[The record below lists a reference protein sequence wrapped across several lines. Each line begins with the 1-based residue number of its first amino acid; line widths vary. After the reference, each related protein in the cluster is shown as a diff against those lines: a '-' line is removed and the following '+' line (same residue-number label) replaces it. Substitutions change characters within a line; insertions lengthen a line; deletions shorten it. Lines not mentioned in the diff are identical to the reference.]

1 MKKFLLLIFSF
12 VFVLSVWAQDRVI
25 TGKVTSTED
34 GTALP
39 GVNVVVKG
47 TTNGTVTDAEGKY
60 SLSVPATGASLVFSF
75 IGLKTTEVPVGDR
88 TTVDF
93 SMTSDIQQLSEVV
106 VVGYGSQ
113 VKQDLTG
120 NIASVKGEALKGVP
134 VPSFEQALQGRAAGV
149 FVEAG
154 NGKLGQGIKVRIRG
168 SSSVS
173 ASNEPLYVVDGV
185 PITSQNLSSSTAAT
199 NPLVDIN
206 TNDIESV
213 DILKDASAAA
223 IYGSRAANGVVLI
236 TTKRGKS
243 GKTNFNLGYFI
254 GTSSPTRKR
263 EWLNTAE
270 YVELFTEARQ
280 NSEDLRISRPELDIP
295 NPGTTTQLTNR
306 FNRYGAAPS
315 TQASGVPYASWAT
328 PGAPGYVDTNW
339 EDQAYNKDAGI
350 SQLDLSINGG
360 NEKTKFFI
368 SGGYTNQKGILVA
381 NSLDRINGR
390 VNLDHQATD
399 KLSLGINFSLS
410 RTINK
415 RLSDDNAFSTPMQI
429 IALTPFTPVI
439 DPRINLPSGALDL
452 ATGAPSTNFPLYYNP
467 LLNKEYGSRP
477 TTVFRNLGSA
487 YGAYKM
493 TGELTLRSEFGY
505 DLLFQNEEQYF
516 GKETARNQGTPNGF
530 GFNASTQVFNFNTN
544 NFLRYT
550 KTFNEVHNLEAIAG
564 MSYQESNTKFNSV
577 TGQQFPSNAYKKVTS
592 AASITAGSS
601 TETAFSFLSYFA
613 RANYKFKNR
622 YLLALSG
629 RVDGSSRF
637 GSDKRYGFFPAASV
651 GWILSEES
659 FFEGA
664 KNFVDFLKLR
674 VSYGITGN
682 AEIGNF
688 PSVGLFSGDAGYA
701 GIPGQRPSQLANPNL
716 KWEET
721 AQTDIGI
728 DFGFLNSRITG
739 QLDYYEKNTSD
750 LLLNVNLPGNSG
762 YRTQTRNVGS
772 LENKGFEV
780 VINSENLV
788 GNFKWS
794 TSLNYAKNTNKILN
808 LDKQIITGN
817 FLSRTQESEPIGI
830 FFGQKY
836 AGVDPTNGDALY
848 EIVNPDG
855 SISMTN
861 NYNSATL
868 QKIGNPN
875 PNFIAGITNN
885 FSYKGIELSFLFQGV
900 FGNKVYNGGGK
911 YMSANGDF
919 FDNQSRDQLNRWR
932 KPGDITDIP
941 QARLNSGNGTGE
953 SSRYLLDATYVRLK
967 TVTLS
972 YNLPS
977 SIISRLRVNKFRV
990 YASAQNLLTI
1000 TDYKSWDPE
1009 VNSDSGAVNANGT
1022 PNNTNQGIDF
1032 YSAPQAKTITFGVN
1046 ISF

>member
-1 MKKFLLLIFSF
+1 MKKILLLVFSLFF
-12 VFVLSVWAQDRVI
+12 VFQVWAQERVV
-25 TGKVTSTED
+25 TGRVTSSED
-34 GTALP
+34 GSALP

-47 TTNGTVTDAEGKY
+47 TTTGSVTDADGKY
-60 SLSVPATGASLVFSF
+60 SLSVPATGGSLVFSF
-75 IGLKTTEVPVGDR
+75 IGLKTLDVPIGDR
-88 TTVDF
+88 TIVDVQLGLDV
-93 SMTSDIQQLSEVV
+93 TQLSEIV

-113 VKQDLTG
+113 VKQELTG
-120 NIASVKGEALKGVP
+120 NIASVKGELLKGVP

-154 NGKLGQGIKVRIRG
+154 NGKLGQGIKVRVRG

-185 PITSQNLSSSTAAT
+185 PVTSQNLSSSTAAT

-213 DILKDASAAA
+213 EILKDASAAA

-243 GKTNFNLGYFI
+243 GKTNFNLGYFV
-254 GTSSPTRKR
+254 GTSAPTNKR
-263 EWLNTAE
+263 QWLNTAE
-270 YVELFTEARQ
+270 YVELFTEA
-280 NSEDLRISRPELDIP
+280 NGGL
-295 NPGTTTQLTNR
+295 TTGLINR
-306 FNRYGAAPS
+306 FNRYGAAPAS
-315 TQASGVPYASWAT
+315 QASGVPFASWAT

-339 EDQAYNKDAGI
+339 EDQVYNKDAGI

-360 NEKTKFFI
+360 TDKTKFFI

-381 NSLDRINGR
+381 NSLDRVNGR

-399 KLSLGINFSLS
+399 RLSLGINFSLS

-429 IALTPFTPVI
+429 IALSPMTPII
-439 DPRINLPSGALDL
+439 DPRTNLPSGALDL
-452 ATGAPSTNFPLYYNP
+452 GTGAPNTNFPLYYNP

-487 YGAYKM
+487 YAAYKIAE
-493 TGELTLRSEFGY
+493 GLTFRTEFGY

-516 GKETARNQGTPNGF
+516 GKETARNQATPNGF
-530 GFNASTQVFNFNTN
+530 GFNASTQVFNYNTN
-544 NFLRYT
+544 NFLRFA
-550 KTFNEVHNLEAIAG
+550 KTIGEVHSLEAIG
-564 MSYQESNTKFNSV
+564 GISYQESSTKFNSV
-577 TGQQFPSNAYKKVTS
+577 SGQQFPSNAYRKVTS

-601 TETAFSFLSYFA
+601 SETAFSFLSYFA

-651 GWILSEES
+651 GWILTEEG
-659 FFEGA
+659 FLKGA
-664 KNFVDFLKLR
+664 KSVVDFLKLR
-674 VSYGITGN
+674 ASYGLTGN

-688 PSVGLFSGDAGYA
+688 PSAGLFSGDAGYA
-701 GIPGQRPSQLANPNL
+701 GIPGQRPFQLPNPNL

-728 DFGFLNSRITG
+728 DFGFFNSRITG
-739 QLDYYEKNTSD
+739 ELDYYVKSTSD

-762 YRTQTRNVGS
+762 YRTQTRNVGT

-794 TSLNYAKNTNKILN
+794 TSLNYAKNENRVLN
-808 LDKQIITGN
+808 LDDQVITGA
-817 FLSRTQESEPIGI
+817 FLSRTQEGESIGI
-830 FFGQKY
+830 FFGPKY
-836 AGVDPTNGDALY
+836 AGVDPSNGDALY
-848 EIVNPDG
+848 EKVNSDG
-855 SISMTN
+855 SITKTN
-861 NYNSATL
+861 DYNAATQ
-868 QKIGNPN
+868 QKLGNSN
-875 PNFIAGITNN
+875 PDFIAGITNTL
-885 FSYKGIELSFLFQGV
+885 SYKGVELTFLFQGV

-911 YMSANGDF
+911 FMSANGDF

-932 KPGDITDIP
+932 KLGDITDVP
-941 QARLNSGNGTGE
+941 QARLFEGNGTGE
-953 SSRYLLDATYVRLK
+953 SSRYLSDASYIRLR
-967 TVTLS
+967 TITLS
-972 YNLPS
+972 YNLPA
-977 SIISRLRVNKFRV
+977 SIVSRLHVNKFRV

-1009 VNSDSGAVNANGT
+1009 VNSDTYSVNPNGT
-1022 PNNTNQGIDF
+1022 PFNTNQGIDF

-1046 ISF
+1046 IGF

>member
-1 MKKFLLLIFSF
+1 MKKFLLFCFSF
-12 VFVLSVWAQDRVI
+12 VFVLSAWAQERVI
-25 TGKVTSTED
+25 TGRVTSQDD
-34 GTALP
+34 GSSLP

-47 TTNGTVTDAEGKY
+47 TSTGSVTDADGKY
-60 SLSVPATGASLVFSF
+60 SLSVPSSGGALVFSF
-75 IGLKTTEVPVGDR
+75 IGLKTMEIEIGDR
-88 TTVDF
+88 IVVDVQLGL
-93 SMTSDIQQLSEVV
+93 DITQLSEIV

-113 VKQDLTG
+113 VKQDVTG
-120 NIASVKGEALKGVP
+120 NIASVKGEILRGIP
-134 VPSFEQALQGRAAGV
+134 VPSFDQAIQGRAAGV

-173 ASNEPLYVVDGV
+173 ASNEPLYVVDGI

-213 DILKDASAAA
+213 EILKDASAAA

-243 GKTNFNLGYFI
+243 GKTNFNLGYFV
-254 GTSSPTRKR
+254 GTSAPTNKR
-263 EWLNTAE
+263 EWLNTQE
-270 YVELFTEARQ
+270 YVELFTEA
-280 NSEDLRISRPELDIP
+280 NGGL
-295 NPGTTTQLTNR
+295 TTSLINR

-315 TQASGVPYASWAT
+315 SQASGVAHASWAT
-328 PGAPGYVDTNW
+328 PGTPGYVDTNW
-339 EDQAYNKDAGI
+339 EDQVYNKDAGI

-360 NEKTKFFI
+360 TDKTKFFI

-399 KLSLGINFSLS
+399 RLSLGINFSLS
-410 RTINK
+410 RTINN
-415 RLSDDNAFSTPMQI
+415 RLSDDNSFSTPMQI
-429 IALTPFTPVI
+429 IALSPMTPVI
-439 DPRINLPSGALDL
+439 DPRTNLPSGALDL
-452 ATGAPSTNFPLYYNP
+452 ATGNPNTNYPLYYNP
-467 LLNKEYGSRP
+467 LLNKEYGTRP

-487 YGAYKM
+487 YAAYKIFE
-493 TGELTLRSEFGY
+493 GLTFRSEFGY

-516 GKETARNQGTPNGF
+516 GKETARNQATPNGF
-530 GFNASTQVFNFNTN
+530 GFNASTQVFNYSTN
-544 NFLRYT
+544 NFLRFT
-550 KTFNEVHNLEAIAG
+550 KTLSEVHNLEVIG
-564 MSYQESNTKFNSV
+564 GISYQESNTKYNSV
-577 TGQQFPSNAYKKVTS
+577 TGQQFPSNSYQKVTS

-613 RANYKFKNR
+613 RANYKLKNR

-651 GWILSEES
+651 GWVLTEEN
-659 FFEGA
+659 FFQSA
-664 KNFVDFLKLR
+664 KGFVDFLKLR
-674 VSYGITGN
+674 ASYGITGN

-688 PSVGLFSGDAGYA
+688 PSAGLFSGDAGYA
-701 GIPGQRPSQLANPNL
+701 GIPGQRPSQLPNPNL

-728 DFGFLNSRITG
+728 DFGLFNSRITG
-739 QLDYYEKNTSD
+739 ELDYYVKNTSD

-762 YRTQTRNVGS
+762 YRTQTRNVGT
-772 LENKGFEV
+772 LENKGFEI

-794 TSLNYAKNTNKILN
+794 TSINYARNMNKILN
-808 LDKQIITGN
+808 LDKQIITGS
-817 FLSRTQESEPIGI
+817 FLSRTQEGESIGI
-830 FFGQKY
+830 FFGPKY
-836 AGVDPTNGDALY
+836 AGVDPANGDALY
-848 EIVNPDG
+848 EIINPDG
-855 SISMTN
+855 SITN
-861 NYNSATL
+861 TNDYNLATQ
-868 QKIGNPN
+868 QKLGNSN
-875 PNFIAGITNN
+875 PDFIAGITNN
-885 FSYKGIELSFLFQGV
+885 LSFKGIELSFLFQGV

-911 YMSANGDF
+911 FMSANGDF
-919 FDNQSRDQLNRWR
+919 FDNQSKDQLRRWR
-932 KPGDITDIP
+932 NPGDVTDVP
-941 QARLNSGNGTGE
+941 QARLFGANGTGE
-953 SSRYLLDATYVRLK
+953 SSRYLSDATYIRLR
-967 TVTLS
+967 TITLS
-972 YNLPS
+972 YNLPNS
-977 SIISRLRVNKFRV
+977 VVSRLRVNKCRI

-1009 VNSDSGAVNANGT
+1009 VNSDTYSVNGNGT

-1046 ISF
+1046 IGF

>member
-1 MKKFLLLIFSF
+1 MKKFLPLCFSF
-12 VFVLSVWAQDRVI
+12 IFVLSAWAQERMI
-25 TGKVTSTED
+25 TGKVSSVED
-34 GTALP
+34 GSALP

-47 TTNGTVTDAEGKY
+47 TTNGTVTDADGKY
-60 SLSVPATGASLVFSF
+60 SLGVPASGASLVFSF
-75 IGLKTTEVPVGDR
+75 IGLKSSEIAIGERSVIDTQL
-88 TTVDF
+88 
-93 SMTSDIQQLSEVV
+93 SLDITQLSEIV

-120 NIASVKGEALKGVP
+120 NIASVKGEALRGIP
-134 VPSFEQALQGRAAGV
+134 VSSFEQALQGRAAGV

-206 TNDIESV
+206 PNDIESV
-213 DILKDASAAA
+213 EILKDASAAA

-243 GKTNFNLGYFI
+243 GKTNFNLGYFV
-254 GTSSPTRKR
+254 GTSSPTNKR
-263 EWLNTAE
+263 TWLNTAE
-270 YVELFTEARQ
+270 FVELFTEA
-280 NSEDLRISRPELDIP
+280 NTATGATSATSLI
-295 NPGTTTQLTNR
+295 NR

-315 TQASGVPYASWAT
+315 TQASGVPFASWAT

-360 NEKTKFFI
+360 NDKTKFFI

-381 NSLDRINGR
+381 NSLDRVNGR

-399 KLSLGINFSLS
+399 RLSLGLNFSIS

-429 IALTPFTPVI
+429 IALSPMTPVI
-439 DPRINLPSGALDL
+439 DPRTNLPSGALDL
-452 ATGAPSTNFPLYYNP
+452 ASGAPNTGFPLYYNP

-487 YGAYKM
+487 YGAYKISQVF
-493 TGELTLRSEFGY
+493 TFRSEFGY

-516 GKETARNQGTPNGF
+516 GKETSRNQSTPNGF

-550 KTFNEVHNLEAIAG
+550 KTFNEAHNLEAIAG
-564 MSYQESNTKFNSV
+564 MSYQESNTKYNSV
-577 TGQQFPSNAYKKVTS
+577 SAQQFPSNGFTKITS
-592 AASITAGSS
+592 AASITAGTS
-601 TETAFSFLSYFA
+601 TESPFSFLSYFA

-637 GSDKRYGFFPAASV
+637 GADKRYGFFPAASA

-659 FFEGA
+659 FFSGA
-664 KNFVDFLKLR
+664 KSFADFLKIR
-674 VSYGITGN
+674 ASYGITGN

-688 PSVGLFSGDAGYA
+688 PSAGLFSGDGGYA
-701 GIPGQRPSQLANPNL
+701 GIPGQRPFQLPNPNL

-728 DFGFLNSRITG
+728 DFGFFNSRITG
-739 QLDYYEKNTSD
+739 QLDYYIKNTSD

-762 YRTQTRNVGS
+762 FRTQTRNVGT
-772 LENKGFEV
+772 LENKGFEI

-788 GNFKWS
+788 GAFKWS
-794 TSLNYAKNTNKILN
+794 TSLNYAKNENKVLN
-808 LDKQIITGN
+808 IDKQVITGS
-817 FLSRTQESEPIGI
+817 FLSRTQEGDQIGI
-830 FFGQKY
+830 FFGPKY
-836 AGVDPTNGDALY
+836 AGVDQANGDALY

-855 SISMTN
+855 SITKTKDYNLATQQRLGGTN
-861 NYNSATL
+861 
-868 QKIGNPN
+868 PD
-875 PNFIAGITNN
+875 FIAGLNN
-885 FSYKGIELSFLFQGV
+885 TLSYKGIEFSFLFQGV

-911 YMSANGDF
+911 FMSANGDF

-932 KPGDITDIP
+932 NPGDITDVP
-941 QARLNSGNGTGE
+941 QARLFDGNGTGE
-953 SSRYLLDATYVRLK
+953 SSRYVLDATYIRLR
-967 TVTLS
+967 TITLG
-972 YNLPS
+972 YNLPA
-977 SIISRLRVNKFRV
+977 SILSKLRVNKFRL

-1009 VNSDSGAVNANGT
+1009 VSSDSYNVNGNGT

-1032 YSAPQAKTITFGVN
+1032 YSAPQAKTITVGVN
-1046 ISF
+1046 IGF